1 MLKPWSFFPCY
12 WLLLSNYVAG
22 TQGIQ
27 RAENMSGAIY
37 KWWLFVYSLAWTS
50 ENIERGKKIPIKN
63 TSSSQ
68 QISACICSFTWNVNV
83 TADKFLFP
91 HLLTVFSGSSE
102 MKVSL
107 KALIS
112 PWKLHFSCPQ
122 VTVFKNMHFPLFL
135 LTEPSQGLE
144 DSSQN
149 YTNQDWIILKNYYKK
164 KKKNPGLWGLSCLT
178 SNQTCVHCSGSAKT

>member
-50 ENIERGKKIPIKN
+50 ENIESGEKTPIKN

-91 HLLTVFSGSSE
+91 HLLIVFSGSSE

-122 VTVFKNMHFPLFL
+122 VTVFKNISPIFVNWAIARARRFFPELYKSGLNNLKKL
-135 LTEPSQGLE
+135 LQE
-144 DSSQN
+144 
-149 YTNQDWIILKNYYKK
+149 KK
-164 KKKNPGLWGLSCLT
+164 KKESRF
-178 SNQTCVHCSGSAKT
+178 VGS